1 MPDIPAFSFCISNHT
16 LMKIAF
22 HGAARTV
29 TGSKHLITLD
39 NNTQILLDCGL
50 FQGMGHV
57 TERLNDFF
65 GFDVKS
71 VNYVILSHAHIDHCG
86 LLPKLVADGFNGK
99 IFCTAATMDLG
110 RILMMDSAKIQMQDA
125 EFSNRHR
132 REGEEM
138 EEALYTDEDV
148 AKTLSLMKIVDY
160 EEDFEIDENIRLRLT
175 DDGHILGS
183 AAVHLTIKENGKS
196 TRITFSGDVGRY
208 GDLLLKS
215 PQHFDQADYILME
228 STYGDSLHK
237 DLDPIENMLLEII
250 QNTCEVKKGKVIIPA
265 FAVGRTQEL
274 LYALNGLELK
284 GKLPDVP
291 YYVDSPLSSK
301 ATEILRNHPEVYN
314 NGVKEI
320 LKVDHDI
327 FGFKGLRFIE
337 SVEESKAL
345 NEDPRPCV
353 IISASGMADAG
364 RVKHHIRNNIGNHK
378 NTILMVGYCEPNSLG
393 GQLIAGK
400 KVVEIFKDEYDVK
413 AEIQSIK
420 SMSAHGD
427 YDDLLKFLSCQDPAK
442 VKQLFLVH
450 GEYEVQQS
458 FAARL
463 KDHGFKHVAI
473 PEYHQEFDL

>member
-1 MPDIPAFSFCISNHT
+1 
-16 LMKIAF
+16 MKIAF

-29 TGSKHLITLD
+29 TGSKHLITLK
-39 NNTQILLDCGL
+39 NNNQILLDCGL

-57 TERLNDFF
+57 TDKLNDYF
-65 GFDVKS
+65 GFDAKKVT
-71 VNYVILSHAHIDHCG
+71 YLILSHAHIDHCG

-125 EFSNRHR
+125 DFSNRHLH
-132 REGEEM
+132 EGEEM

-148 AKTLSLMKIVDY
+148 TKTLSLMKIVEY
-160 EEDFEIDENIRLRLT
+160 EEDFEIDENIRLKFT
-175 DDGHILGS
+175 DAGHILGS
-183 AAVHLTIKENGKS
+183 AAVHLTINEDGKT

-215 PQHFDQADYILME
+215 PQQFDQADYILME
-228 STYGDSLHK
+228 STYGNSLHK
-237 DLDPIENMLLEII
+237 DLDPIEDMLLEII
-250 QNTCEVKKGKVIIPA
+250 KNTCEVKKGKVIIPA

-284 GKLPDVP
+284 GKLPNVS

-301 ATEILRNHPEVYN
+301 ATEILRSHPEVYN

-345 NEDPRPCV
+345 NQDPRPCV

-364 RVKHHIRNNIGNHK
+364 RVKHHIRNNIGNTK

-427 YDDLLKFLSCQDPAK
+427 YDDLLMFLSCQDPAQ

-450 GEYEVQQS
+450 GEYEVQQN
-458 FAARL
+458 FATRL

-473 PEYHQEFDL
+473 PEYHQEFDI